1 MANISFQGVGWR
13 NSGRT
18 RCYFDIYA
26 GRQVYRDQSGV
37 EVPNVGDVVRLTR
50 SAIAELRREEVHG
63 ALIGVGALLVV
74 RVTSNKTLYVMAL
87 DG

>member
-1 MANISFQGVGWR
+1 MANISFQSVGWR

-18 RCYFDIYA
+18 RCYFDVYA

-37 EVPNVGDVVRLTR
+37 DVPNVGDVARLART
-50 SAIAELRREEVHG
+50 AIAEFRREEVHD
-63 ALIGVGALLVV
+63 ALFGVGALLVV

-87 DG
+87 DD